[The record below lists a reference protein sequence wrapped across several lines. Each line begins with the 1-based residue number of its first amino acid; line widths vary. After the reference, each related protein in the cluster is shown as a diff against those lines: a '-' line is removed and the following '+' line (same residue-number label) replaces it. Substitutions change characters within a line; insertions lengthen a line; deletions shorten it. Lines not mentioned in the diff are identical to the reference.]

1 MNQVIQTVPAL
12 PTGRFEHA
20 QLYFS
25 NLDSDIA
32 AKLITAA
39 ADVVLIMDE
48 AGIIRDAAFGS
59 DEMMGHG
66 YQNWL
71 GKPWSQTVSEESRSK
86 VAAMLRDGDSG
97 KGVKWRHLNQFAQ
110 RLRPN

>member
-1 MNQVIQTVPAL
+1 MNQVIQTAPAH
-12 PTGRFEHA
+12 PTGRFEDA
-20 QLYFS
+20 QQYFS

-32 AKLITAA
+32 VKLITAA

-48 AGIIRDAAFGS
+48 AGIIRDAAFGN

-71 GKPWSQTVSEESRSK
+71 GKP
-86 VAAMLRDGDSG
+86 
-97 KGVKWRHLNQFAQ
+97 
-110 RLRPN
+110 